1 MLNFRTHPLLG
12 YCCAWT
18 LAGTYN
24 FLRDATFGNWR
35 WLLVFNLTHFLIW
48 ALLGRLV
55 LPLLRRY
62 PLRMAWRSV
71 LVHAVAAPV
80 FAQLD
85 ITLGH
90 LLFFQLT
97 GRGAGMSLLQVAQ
110 EAYVNCFHLALLTY
124 GGLVC
129 VVQLIDVQRQAA
141 DARHAALAAQLHN
154 LRAQLQPHFLF
165 NTLNGVACVMHYD
178 LPLAERMLNRLAE
191 LLRMSLRDGEQ
202 AAVRLQQELAFVTA
216 YLDIEQMRFEQRL
229 TVAWSVP
236 EALLDHPIPPFIL
249 QPLVENAI
257 KYGVAPRAAGG
268 SIAIRAYVE
277 MGSLLLEVEND
288 APLQATAGSG
298 FQIGLRNTRARLES
312 LYGSAQRLDLLA
324 LEGRT
329 VARVRIPVGE
339 PMRAAA

>member
-1 MLNFRTHPLLG
+1 MLNFRNHPLLG
-12 YCCAWT
+12 YGCAWA

-24 FLRDATFGNWR
+24 FLRDVTLQNWR
-35 WLLVFNLTHFLIW
+35 WLLLFNLAHFVVW
-48 ALLGRLV
+48 AFLGRLA
-55 LPLLRRY
+55 LPLLRRF
-62 PLRMAWRSV
+62 PLRLAWRSV
-71 LVHAVAAPV
+71 LVHALAAPL
-80 FAQLD
+80 FAQVD

-90 LLFFQLT
+90 LIFFQLS
-97 GRGAGMSLLQVAQ
+97 GRGAGLSLWQVAQ

-129 VVQLIDVQRQAA
+129 VVQLIDVQRQAV

-178 LPLAERMLNRLAE
+178 LPLADRMLNRLAE

-202 AAVRLQQELAFVTA
+202 AAVRLQQELAFLTA

-229 TVAWSVP
+229 SVTWSVP
-236 EALLDHPIPPFIL
+236 DTLLDYPIPPFIL

-257 KYGVAPRAAGG
+257 KYGVAPHAAGG
-268 SIAIRAYVE
+268 SIAIRVYPDA
-277 MGSLLLEVEND
+277 GSLLLEVEND
-288 APLQATAGSG
+288 APVQMTAASG

-312 LYGSAQRLDLLA
+312 LYGAAQRLDLLP

-329 VARVRIPVGE
+329 LARIRIPMGE
-339 PMRAAA
+339 PMRVAA